1 MALLAIG
8 GYGRRELAP
17 FSDLDLLLVHSSR
30 NIDASFVRALWYPLW
45 NEGRKVGHAVRTPR
59 QTYSM
64 IRSDLDTATALVTAR
79 VVAGDATFGQR
90 IIDKCNAKLRRQ
102 GRKWLGELH
111 ARVLARHGTAGE
123 VAYLLEPDLKDGLGG
138 LRDIHAMW
146 WAHQVGLGMSDA
158 DLHVLSECN
167 DSLLKIRT
175 ALHCITGRPG
185 DVLRLQDQSAVASE
199 AGFSNDDNLMETI
212 ATVARRVMWIS
223 DETWARLDPPA

>member
-1 MALLAIG
+1 MALAATPVHAWQQLAHDTDVLLRSLFDDAVDLHRPRGTMALLAIG

-17 FSDLDLLLVHSSR
+17 FSDLDLLLVHSRR

-45 NEGRKVGHAVRTPR
+45 NEGRKVGHAVRTPK

-90 IIDKCNAKLRRQ
+90 IIDKCNATLRKQ

-111 ARVLARHGTAGE
+111 ARVLARHETAGE
-123 VAYLLEPDLKDGLGG
+123 VAYLLEPNLKDGLGG

-158 DLHVLSECN
+158 DLRVLSECN
-167 DSLLKIRT
+167 DTLLKIRT
-175 ALHCITGRPG
+175 ALHCITGRP
-185 DVLRLQDQSAVASE
+185 
-199 AGFSNDDNLMETI
+199 
-212 ATVARRVMWIS
+212 
-223 DETWARLDPPA
+223 